1 MCKHLAHGGTPME
14 KENEVYET
22 LLQLFSEYVNESG
35 ELTEYIDS
43 LTFIKS
49 VVKVEKEFG
58 IEFDDDMLHL
68 ENFQDMKTLAGYIQQ
83 KMDAKTA

>member
-1 MCKHLAHGGTPME
+1 ME
-14 KENEVYET
+14 RENEVYET
-22 LLQLFSEYVNESG
+22 LLRLFSEYVNESG

-68 ENFQDMKTLAGYIQQ
+68 ESFQDMKTLASYIQQ
-83 KMDAKTA
+83 KMDAKSA

>member
-1 MCKHLAHGGTPME
+1 ME

-22 LLQLFSEYVNESG
+22 LLQLFSDYVNESG

-68 ENFQDMKTLAGYIQQ
+68 ENFQDMKMLAGYIQQ
-83 KMDAKTA
+83 KMDAKSA

>member
-1 MCKHLAHGGTPME
+1 ME

-35 ELTEYIDS
+35 ELAEYIDS

-68 ENFQDMKTLAGYIQQ
+68 ENFQDMKMLAGYIQQ
-83 KMDAKTA
+83 KMDAKSA